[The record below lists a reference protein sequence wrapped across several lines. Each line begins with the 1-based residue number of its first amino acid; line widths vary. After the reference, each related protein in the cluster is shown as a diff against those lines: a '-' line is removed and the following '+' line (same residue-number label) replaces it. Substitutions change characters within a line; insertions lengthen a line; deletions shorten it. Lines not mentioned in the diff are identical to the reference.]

1 MSLPGDQ
8 VRGLVLSEPDKRLV
22 NVGLDVNVDSDRP
35 IALDEVVSRGIPVHW
50 DEAVATIEGLCE
62 LLVSPRTE
70 LPVPAL
76 QDILIGADGVVSAP
90 YTGRGERGPVEAGRA
105 LHTLLSTGD
114 VPMALRLFV
123 TQATTPETHESIGEF
138 AAALS
143 YFGKPTRQALVRALY
158 DRCLAASGVVGAT
171 DTPPLPG
178 VRDGQAPKAPEARP
192 SKQRPRWVVPAGVTV
207 CLLGVAAWLWVS
219 GVASGISGELFS
231 GLLSQTKDVIADLR
245 PASEPPAAIAEPTIA
260 TPTSTLRTTAGARRP
275 SVATRA
281 ASEAV
286 ELPPP
291 SVVPDPLALVALPIP
306 DAPLPAPLAAVD
318 IPAQPEVVRALYSS
332 ADPDV
337 SPPVFLFPSWTA
349 PLILGAN
356 GEPLD
361 RMEIVVSATGEVERV
376 RLVNGPTRMPDM
388 MLLSAAKSWRFRP
401 ALKDGEPVRYRTT
414 ASWTGFP

>member
-1 MSLPGDQ
+1 M
-8 VRGLVLSEPDKRLV
+8 
-22 NVGLDVNVDSDRP
+22 GLDVNVYSDRL

-62 LLVSPRTE
+62 LLVSTRTE

-76 QDILIGADGVVSAP
+76 QDILIGADGVVTVP
-90 YTGRGERGPVEAGRA
+90 NTGRGERGPVEAGRA

-123 TQATTPETHESIGEF
+123 TQATTPETHESIGAF

-158 DRCLAASGVVGAT
+158 DRCRAASGVVGAT
-171 DTPPLPG
+171 DTPPPPG
-178 VRDGQAPKAPEARP
+178 VRDGQAPKAPEAQP

-245 PASEPPAAIAEPTIA
+245 PASEPPAAIPEPRIA
-260 TPTSTLRTTAGARRP
+260 TPTSTPRTTAGTRRP

-281 ASEAV
+281 ASETV

-291 SVVPDPLALVALPIP
+291 PVVPDPAALVALPIP

-318 IPAQPEVVRALYSS
+318 IPAQAEMVRALYSS

-337 SPPVFLFPSWTA
+337 SPPVFRFPSWTA
-349 PLILGAN
+349 PLIIGAN

-401 ALKDGEPVRYRTT
+401 ALKDGEPVRYQTT